1 MKRAPV
7 MKNAPKINFDSAPK
21 ATITA
26 ADNKPTAPAVA
37 NLSERVRNMVGNH
50 VTLPVCGRDVTFTL
64 ETVAAEMVERA
75 TMVWSGNE
83 RDQALLT
90 QAALDD
96 LIPSFLTSGQQNP
109 AFGRKISGIIEVAD
123 GSRRRQT
130 AIYTHSEYRVLVGDL
145 DDEQMAWLS
154 TIGNSYRQT
163 SAYERGKRYARRLK
177 NEFGDNVSKLAE
189 AENISRKII
198 MRCIKTA
205 ELPQEIIALFSNPN
219 ELSARA
225 GESLAKVYA
234 GNEDAVLSFA
244 QHLAKRQKGGESF
257 ETDEVL
263 KQLHDVAEKPTKP
276 ATRERLFG
284 KGIKAKYKGD
294 SVSFQLNNVSPV
306 VIQKIETLLK
316 EYQEEQQKLVSE
328 AVDDAFVEIDTVT
341 NFIRAA
347 ATGIDYD
354 IPANEL
360 QTMIPFSRTVL
371 KEHTNEADRIKR
383 IADEIT
389 RRYII

>member
-1 MKRAPV
+1 M
-7 MKNAPKINFDSAPK
+7 
-21 ATITA
+21 
-26 ADNKPTAPAVA
+26 
-37 NLSERVRNMVGNH
+37 SERVRNMVGNH

-109 AFGRKISGIIEVAD
+109 ALGRKISGIIEVAD

-163 SAYERGKRYARRLK
+163 SSYERGKRYARRLK

-205 ELPQEIIALFSNPN
+205 ELPRKIIALFSNPN

-234 GNEDAVLSFA
+234 GNEDAVLAFA
-244 QHLAKRQKGGESF
+244 QHLAKRQKDGESF
-257 ETDEVL
+257 ETDEIL
-263 KQLHDVAEKPTKP
+263 KQLHNVAEKPTKP

-284 KGIKAKYKGD
+284 QGIKAKYKGD